1 MINKGMAGKILA
13 MNRHMLGVNRQQGIL
28 GSVSPSMIVC
38 EDHSR
43 FVRLHWLDCSQ
54 AEPKQQE
61 MMSTLDMVKACDMC
75 LVDGEDEK
83 LLVII
88 SLREDELIYACNST
102 TGKLRW
108 TAVKK
113 IPDTDKPF
121 QSPSVTGDDSGHL
134 FVLDI
139 TNKCIQMFVAADG
152 QYLGCFKK
160 FGEED
165 IGKDVKKLHW
175 CKEISSLLVVYE
187 KDGKILI
194 TDVH

>member
-1 MINKGMAGKILA
+1 

-28 GSVSPSMIVC
+28 GSVSPSMIVY

-61 MMSTLDMVKACDMC
+61 MTSTLDMVKASDMC

-102 TGKLRW
+102 TGKLMW

-113 IPDTDKPF
+113 VPDTDKLF
-121 QSPSVTGDDSGHL
+121 QSLSVTGDDRGHL
-134 FVLDI
+134 FVLDV
-139 TNKCIQMFVAADG
+139 TNKCIQMFAAADG
-152 QYLGCFKK
+152 QYIRCFKK
-160 FGEED
+160 LEED
-165 IGKDVKKLHW
+165 GMDKNVIKLHW
-175 CKEISSLLVVYE
+175 CHELSSLFFVYE
-187 KDGKILI
+187 NDGKILI
-194 TDVH
+194 CDVH

>member
-1 MINKGMAGKILA
+1 
-13 MNRHMLGVNRQQGIL
+13 MNRHILGVNRQQGIL

-43 FVRLHWLDCSQ
+43 FVRLHWLDCQ

-61 MMSTLDMVKACDMC
+61 MTSTLDMVKASDMC
-75 LVDGEDEK
+75 LVEGEDEK

-134 FVLDI
+134 FVLDV
-139 TNKCIQMFVAADG
+139 TNKCIQMFAAPDT

-160 FGEED
+160 LDEED
-165 IGKDVKKLHW
+165 KNVKKLHW
-175 CKEISSLLVVYE
+175 CKELSSLFVVYE

-194 TDVH
+194 CDVH